1 MTDDRKVISLKDIVG
16 GGYKEFWNSRHL
28 YLVVKGSRGSKK
40 SKTTALRLIYNL
52 MKYPDANILVVR
64 NTGATLKDSCF
75 AELKWA
81 ANRLGVYDYFH
92 FTQNPLEI
100 TYKPTNQKILFRGF
114 DDPLKLTSVTVP
126 KGVLCW
132 VWIEEAYEL
141 QSEDDFNKLEM
152 SIRGEMPQ
160 GSGLWKQFIFTFNPW
175 SGNHWLKARFF
186 DTPDDDVLALTT
198 TYRCNEWLDE
208 QDIKKFEKMKIR
220 NPRRYAIEGD
230 GEWGISEGLIYD
242 NFRQERFD
250 PDFIRRQKGM
260 KSAFGLDFGYTDPNA
275 LVCML
280 VDMENERI
288 YVFDEMYETGL
299 TNSQIASRI
308 KDMGYSGQRIVAD
321 SAEPKAIAELNG
333 MGLKVVPS
341 RKGRDSVNHG
351 IQLLQ
356 NFEWIIHP
364 KCENFYREI
373 SNYCWQKDKQ
383 GRPVNKPEHDFSHSM
398 DAARYGLTKML
409 LGSAYSFD

>member
-1 MTDDRKVISLKDIVG
+1 MINQDRKVISLKEIVG

-52 MKYPDANILVVR
+52 MKYPDSNILVVR

-126 KGVLCW
+126 RGVLCW

-141 QSEDDFNKLEM
+141 QSEEDFNKLDM
-152 SIRGEMPQ
+152 SIRGELPD
-160 GSGLWKQFIFTFNPW
+160 GLWKQFIFTFNPW

-186 DTPDDDVLALTT
+186 DTPDPDVLALTT

-230 GEWGISEGLIYD
+230 GEWGISEGLIYE
-242 NFRQERFD
+242 NFKVERFD

-288 YVFDEMYETGL
+288 YVFDELYETGL
-299 TNSQIASRI
+299 TNTQIANRI
-308 KDMGYSGQRIVAD
+308 KDMGYGGQRIVAD
-321 SAEPKAIAELNG
+321 SAEPKAIKELNTL
-333 MGLKVVPS
+333 GLKVVPS

-364 KCENFYREI
+364 KCENFHREI

-383 GRPVNKPEHDFSHSM
+383 GKPIDKPEHDFSHTM

>member
-1 MTDDRKVISLKDIVG
+1 MSEQKVLSLRELVGQGYDD
-16 GGYKEFWNSRHL
+16 FWRSKHP

-40 SKTTALRLIYNL
+40 SKTTALRLIFNL
-52 MKYPDANILVVR
+52 IKYPDANILVVR
-64 NTGATLKDSCF
+64 NTFTTLKDSCF

-81 ANRLGVYDYFH
+81 ANRLGVYDHFQ

-132 VWIEEAYEL
+132 VWLEEAYEL
-141 QSEDDFNKLEM
+141 QSEEDFNKLDM
-152 SIRGEMPQ
+152 SIRGNMPE

-175 SGNHWLKARFF
+175 SANHWLKARFF
-186 DTPDDDVLALTT
+186 DDPDPDILALTT
-198 TYRCNEWLDE
+198 TYKCNEWLDAA
-208 QDIKKFEKMKIR
+208 DIKKFEKMKVK

-230 GEWGISEGLIYD
+230 GEWGISEGLIYE
-242 NFRQERFD
+242 NFRVERFD
-250 PDFIRRQKGM
+250 SEFIRRQKGM
-260 KSAFGLDFGYTDPNA
+260 KSAFGLDFGYTDPTA
-275 LVCML
+275 FVCML
-280 VDMENERI
+280 LDMENERL
-288 YVFDEMYETGL
+288 YVFDELYETGL
-299 TNSQIASRI
+299 TNTQLAKRI
-308 KDMGYSGQRIVAD
+308 VDMGYGGQRIVAD
-321 SAEPKAIAELNG
+321 SAEPKAIAELNSL
-333 MGLKVVPS
+333 GLKVTPA

-364 KCENFYREI
+364 RCVNFAREI
-373 SNYCWQKDKQ
+373 SNYSWAKDKQ
-383 GRPVNKPEHDFSHSM
+383 GKPTNKPEHDFSHTM
-398 DAARYGLTKML
+398 DAARYGVTKML